1 MTICICIC
9 VSKKNK
15 RFLENCVISI
25 NGLLIPNKYTTEFIF
40 IVPSNISY
48 LKKFILNRIKSKKIK
63 VNFLTSSRIGIPY
76 ARNSFLKFVKQK
88 NYKYLGFLDDDC
100 IINKFWLKNMIQL
113 MNSDNPDIIAGPQL
127 HKIKDQKIQNYFNL
141 IEPNYNHK
149 QAIRW
154 AATNNVFFKKELIN
168 INQIKFDNKLD
179 NIGGSDQLFFHNLF
193 LKGYK
198 IIWNKRSKVTE
209 CFSEERNKI
218 NWFLL
223 RNFRY
228 GYSGY
233 YIDSSV
239 NKKFYGILVNIC
251 KIILL
256 LILSLF
262 NLVFIIKASK
272 RSISLFYFF
281 RLLGRLYA
289 LLGFKLKKY
298 H

>member
-1 MTICICIC
+1 M
-9 VSKKNK
+9 
-15 RFLENCVISI
+15 
-25 NGLLIPNKYTTEFIF
+25 
-40 IVPSNISY
+40 
-48 LKKFILNRIKSKKIK
+48 
-63 VNFLTSSRIGIPY
+63 
-76 ARNSFLKFVKQK
+76 
-88 NYKYLGFLDDDC
+88 
-100 IINKFWLKNMIQL
+100 
-113 MNSDNPDIIAGPQL
+113 
-127 HKIKDQKIQNYFNL
+127 
-141 IEPNYNHK
+141 
-149 QAIRW
+149 
-154 AATNNVFFKKELIN
+154 
-168 INQIKFDNKLD
+168 
-179 NIGGSDQLFFHNLF
+179 
-193 LKGYK
+193 
-198 IIWNKRSKVTE
+198 
-209 CFSEERNKI
+209 
-218 NWFLL
+218 L

-256 LILSLF
+256 LILSLL